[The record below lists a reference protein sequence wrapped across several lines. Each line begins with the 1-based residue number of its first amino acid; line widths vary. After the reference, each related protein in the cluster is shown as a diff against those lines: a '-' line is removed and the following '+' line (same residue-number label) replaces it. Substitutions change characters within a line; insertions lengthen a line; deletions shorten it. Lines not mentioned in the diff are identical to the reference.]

1 MSKQKVTFSPFPK
14 PGPSRRLQS
23 HLDWNTPRT
32 PAETPRLEW
41 MTATSRFPAALL
53 QNGVGRYE
61 PGNNNGP
68 VLQ

>member
-1 MSKQKVTFSPFPK
+1 MSNPKGSISPFPK
-14 PGPSRRLQS
+14 PDPSRRLQS
-23 HLDWNTPRT
+23 HLDWNTTRT

-61 PGNNNGP
+61 PGSNGA